1 MNGGKKLFIGLNY
14 VGDRYMD
21 RALDAMQVKNHSRTG
36 SMRNSLRTL
45 LIAAVIVSILLALS
59 AVAYAMGHIWSRGM
73 RDRLDATEEQQQTM
87 ADKGMAKVFTEDEKN
102 DSMAVTS
109 NGVTVKPLELVADE
123 NTALVSFA
131 IDGFSLKEGEEPG
144 FENIIV
150 YMGNDPG
157 SRALNM
163 SGSFSYEQE
172 RDGNGNFIGTPQFAD
187 ESGRLEFVMTLSP
200 SNHDDT
206 LLGRE
211 IHVRFVNLCA
221 DTEKAAKTPVLNGEW
236 DFDIKLPE
244 KSSVREIRIGKSVEG
259 TAFTMESAKITPL
272 SIEIAYSVSGRVSM
286 AGDDLAIPM
295 FRGFVL
301 KDGTRL
307 FNIANGGSSG
317 YTDDSMTAAFSGSV
331 LDRVIDPDEVAEII
345 VSRSMDNSKD
355 IAGIP
360 LS

>member
-1 MNGGKKLFIGLNY
+1 
-14 VGDRYMD
+14 
-21 RALDAMQVKNHSRTG
+21 
-36 SMRNSLRTL
+36 MRN
-45 LIAAVIVSILLALS
+45 
-59 AVAYAMGHIWSRGM
+59 Y
-73 RDRLDATEEQQQTM
+73 
-87 ADKGMAKVFTEDEKN
+87 EDLN
-102 DSMAVTS
+102 RIH
-109 NGVTVKPLELVADE
+109 E
-123 NTALVSFA
+123 NTMVPRSHY
-131 IDGFSLKEGEEPG
+131 IPYDSL
-144 FENIIV
+144 
-150 YMGNDPG
+150 
-157 SRALNM
+157 
-163 SGSFSYEQE
+163 
-172 RDGNGNFIGTPQFAD
+172 
-187 ESGRLEFVMTLSP
+187 
-200 SNHDDT
+200 
-206 LLGRE
+206 
-211 IHVRFVNLCA
+211 
-221 DTEKAAKTPVLNGEW
+221 EKALRGEKSDSAYYRLLNGEW